1 MLALALVLEGRG
13 RAEAAMVCGMSR
25 QTSRDG
31 VHRYDA
37 AGRAGLSDTS
47 GRTGTKPKLSPEQE
61 ARVADHGVMRWR
73 PR

>member
-1 MLALALVLEGRG
+1 
-13 RAEAAMVCGMSR
+13 MVCGMSR

-61 ARVADHGVMRWR
+61 ARVAEHGVMRWQ